1 MSIHDSWISDSNFQG
16 GGVQRHRKR
25 FCSAPSKSTLNHYMS
40 FEYSFLYSFVLSFS
54 VFNKSHKP
62 KKNQVQTMVLSSTLL
77 QQMSAPQKNSWP
89 SISPMAERTSW
100 GLVVPWKKPLSDPG
114 FWRASGSRRSSFL
127 GNSWGF
133 LDVGWNEKWC
143 IYWWCDISSTKSFS
157 SHGHSDPSLI
167 GAATFADGSI
177 GWSCKSLWG
186 HGDSDA
192 LGVQLGKVMQS
203 TFCSLWR
210 GEVGIT
216 LQGTNIM
223 N

>member
-1 MSIHDSWISDSNFQG
+1 
-16 GGVQRHRKR
+16 
-25 FCSAPSKSTLNHYMS
+25 MS
-40 FEYSFLYSFVLSFS
+40 FEYSFLNSFVLSFS
-54 VFNKSHKP
+54 VFHKSHKP
-62 KKNQVQTMVLSSTLL
+62 KRNQVQTMVLSSTLL

-114 FWRASGSRRSSFL
+114 FWPASGSRRSSFS

-133 LDVGWNEKWC
+133 LDGLFHHVNLELGEMRGDVYIDDVIFQGLSN
-143 IYWWCDISSTKSFS
+143 FL
-157 SHGHSDPSLI
+157 GHSDPSLI
-167 GAATFADGSI
+167 GAATFADGST

-192 LGVQLGKVMQS
+192 LGV
-203 TFCSLWR
+203 R